1 MNVSIERFLA
11 PLCDTLISDT
21 IALKYYYK
29 NITPISELCIQWE
42 ITYKY
47 TL

>member
-29 NITPISELCIQWE
+29 MVDYLKKALIYGHTSRILS
-42 ITYKY
+42 
-47 TL
+47 